1 MPNKVIDIADILLV
15 WFRGQEFFEEPPA
28 IVDLA
33 DVAELCKQR
42 DAVAHDGDFTR
53 AVVDLLDADGA
64 SITCANQA
72 DAVFNWDKLPLV
84 VKNGPVL
91 LQ

>member
-1 MPNKVIDIADILLV
+1 MPDKIIDVADMLLV
-15 WFRGQEFFEEPPA
+15 WLRGQESFEEPPA

-42 DAVAHDGDFTR
+42 NALAHDGDFVQS
-53 AVVDLLDADGA
+53 VVDLLDADGR
-64 SITCANQA
+64 SITCFDQA
-72 DAVFNWDKLPLV
+72 GVVFNWNKLPLV